1 MGLLNIWVDAN
12 ASTTKLKELG
22 KGNAK
27 STLQGIINI
36 LTKGIGGA
44 EQMSIQ
50 VGLGGVKAS
59 GTLTLTTAIA
69 TDAISINGVTFTC
82 VASGATGNQFNLGA
96 DDAGDAANLAAAIN
110 ASVTALVAGYV
121 TATSAS
127 NVVTVSAKRAG
138 LLGNAITLASAD
150 ATIVASGAR
159 LAGGLDGDTET
170 LNLGKAAS

>member
-12 ASTTKLKELG
+12 ASTAKLKELD
-22 KGNAK
+22 KSNAK
-27 STLQGIINI
+27 GTLQGILN
-36 LTKGIGGA
+36 LLQKGIGGA

-50 VGLGGVKAS
+50 VGLGGVKAT
-59 GTLTLTTAIA
+59 GTFTLTTAIA

-96 DDAGDAANLAAAIN
+96 DDDGDAANLAAAIN
-110 ASVTALVAGYV
+110 ASVTALVANVV
-121 TATSAS
+121 TATSAA
-127 NVVTVSAKRAG
+127 NVVTITAKRAG
-138 LLGNAITLASAD
+138 LLGNAITIASAD

-159 LAGGLDGDTET
+159 LTGGLDGDTET